1 MWMST
6 IYLEDLMESI
16 MNYSLE
22 KGAEDVV
29 LNGFKKDMWLIRF
42 SKNSLDITRFHDE
55 SWIEV
60 YLGYRRR
67 RLFSRINVIDEETA
81 KSQVDNM
88 IKSSEYIPPYPLY
101 TNLPDR
107 QFNYVI
113 VPDTFVDEFNLEE
126 LAERLSNAVK
136 TGKEMR
142 MQDVSGSLLIT
153 QTKHIIYTSTG
164 NMGEYRRTNANLN
177 LRLFKKKDIS
187 YAVNQESV
195 DPSKLEIE
203 EGVIQQ
209 GELIKKVSRV
219 SSVKPGKYNVVL
231 SPVVAGNLF
240 NYLSRGLS
248 AMFIMM
254 QNSPFIDK
262 LGEKVLHESISL
274 SDKPLL
280 PSNPGAQ
287 SFDMEGV
294 PTSDLYLFKEG
305 VVNTYLHNLS
315 TANKFGTESTGHAGF
330 VYPLPHSLIVEP
342 TGSSSLE
349 DLFIEI
355 KDGLYVTNVWYTRF
369 QNFST
374 GDFST
379 LQRDIGFIIKDGEP
393 VEAVSGMRISEN
405 IVEMFQRVVGMTRE
419 TKWVKWWDY
428 HTPCQMPHIALEDI
442 NVTTAF

>member
-6 IYLEDLMESI
+6 IYLEDLMENI
-16 MNYSLE
+16 MNYSVE

-29 LNGFKKDMWLIRF
+29 LNGFKKDTWLIRF
-42 SKNSLDITRFHDE
+42 SKNSLDISRFHDE

-60 YLGYRRR
+60 YIGYRRR

-81 KSQVDNM
+81 KAQVDHM

-101 TNLPDR
+101 TNLPDK

-113 VPDTFVDEFNLEE
+113 VPDTFVDEFNLDE

-136 TGKEMR
+136 AGKEMR

-164 NMGEYRRTNANLN
+164 NRGEYRRTNANLN

-187 YAVNQESV
+187 YVVNQESV
-195 DPSKLEIE
+195 DPSKLDIE
-203 EGVIQQ
+203 EGVTRQ

-280 PSNPGAQ
+280 PGNPGAR

-294 PTSDLYLFKEG
+294 PTRDLYLFKEG

-315 TANKFGTESTGHAGF
+315 TANKFETESTGHAGF
-330 VYPLPHSLIVEP
+330 VYPMPHSLIVEP
-342 TGSSSLE
+342 KGSSSLE
-349 DLFIEI
+349 DLFIEV
-355 KDGLYVTNVWYTRF
+355 KDGLYITNVWYTRF
-369 QNFST
+369 QNFGT

-393 VEAVSGMRISEN
+393 VEAVSGMRISDN
-405 IVEMFQRVVGMTRE
+405 IVGMFQRVVGMTRE
-419 TKWVKWWDY
+419 TNWVKWWDY
-428 HTPCQMPHIALEDI
+428 RIPCQMPYLALEDI
-442 NVTTAF
+442 NITTAF